1 LEDQY
6 LQNLFQIATVELAS
20 FLENCLPD
28 FSMDW
33 WNEKVMD
40 NLSFQQQRFVE
51 ERGYDS
57 LRQLDLAALLR
68 IIDRNWYDV
77 SKMYSFPPEGRSW
90 VKELQTVRN
99 KWAHL
104 SSEEMPEGD
113 LFRDTDTLE
122 RLLKLIG
129 ASEHSLEKVNEQ
141 KKSIFSTAFQ
151 QSSEV
156 NQTSDLESNAT
167 ALKTNV
173 DKNKPKFE
181 RGDLVSLCSKP
192 EIQCPILEIIPGS
205 GDYRYKVFQES
216 QVVMYYE
223 SQLQRISEVEN
234 NQQFFDADKLKSH
247 LTSLQILSPSINN
260 LFSLRQ
266 GRIQFVPYQ
275 YRPVLKLIRSDRPR
289 LLIADEVGVGKTIEA
304 GLIIKEL
311 QARMDI
317 SSILIICPRTLVTEK
332 KWYYEMKRFDE
343 SFTSLDGNLLR
354 HCLHELTLDDEWP
367 QQYSKVIMPFSL
379 FDRKLLFGNSNKN
392 KRNREGLLSLSQPP
406 KFDLV
411 IVDEAHHIR
420 NTDTCLHQGI
430 RYFCDNAEAV
440 IFLTATPV
448 QLGSKDLNTLLN
460 VLRPDL
466 IIDSSSFEMMA
477 EPNRYINEAAQN
489 CRRGGDNWNKKALI
503 CLNKAAQTVWGQQ
516 FIRESSSFQEIY
528 DSLHEENLTDDDRIQ
543 LIRSIEELYTFSSL
557 INRTRRRDIGE
568 FTVRKPETI
577 EIECTPSQKELH
589 DSLLDLIQKML
600 AYTHAGSNISF
611 MMTMIRRQVASCFYG
626 LAPLFED
633 ILNGH
638 LNRIEYA
645 EAIDNDDEPDLE
657 LASQFRFEIQNL
669 VDQARKLDPYDPK
682 LEAFIGVIEEKNT
695 LPNNKI
701 LLFST
706 FRHTLAY
713 LAKHVEKTVLRYG
726 LIHGDISD
734 DERAEIRHRFGLPKE
749 DPSAID
755 ILLSSEVGCE
765 GLDFQF
771 CDFLIN
777 YDLPWNPMRIEQ
789 RIGRID
795 RYGQKSESVA
805 IVNFIT
811 SGTIEAEIYNRCLL
825 RIGVFEHSIGG
836 SEEILGDITREIH
849 QIAERYTLTDEE
861 TESRLR
867 QLSDNM
873 IRRIQEEQELEAK
886 EAELIGLNVPKSTW
900 LQDIESAESYWLS
913 PESIQRFVTCYLKE
927 RLGGEGEYLL
937 GEKAVK
943 TLRVNKEGRAALLHD
958 YIKLQH
964 QSDLVFRKWEKWLK
978 GDNPV
983 LPVTFDQDAASGDE
997 KITYL
1002 SVLHPLIKQA
1012 ASHQDHKQIV
1022 YSALTVQDTEL
1033 APGLYPFGIYH
1044 WKKQGVKPDD
1054 LIIPIATDPI
1064 LEEKLLF
1071 LLQIAGNSDC
1081 NDQIDSSVFDSLEKQ
1096 HYSKWTAAR
1105 AKHIDENRQQVEY
1118 RIQSLKASHTYRC
1131 QVIENQLKATTNSKI
1146 QTMKKSELARV
1157 EQEYQLRMKDL
1168 EKDRDSGDITAEPVV
1183 FGLLINS

>member
-1 LEDQY
+1 MQT
-6 LQNLFQIATVELAS
+6 LFQIATVELAS
-20 FLENCLPD
+20 FLENCLPE
-28 FSMDW
+28 FSADW
-33 WNEKVMD
+33 WNENVFD

-51 ERGYDS
+51 ERGYNS
-57 LRQLDLAALLR
+57 LKQLDFAALLR
-68 IIDRNWYDV
+68 VLDRNWYDI
-77 SKMYSFPPEGRSW
+77 SNSYSFPPEGRSW

-104 SSEEMPEGD
+104 SSEEIPKED
-113 LFRDTDTLE
+113 LFRDADTLE

-129 ASEHSLEKVNEQ
+129 ASEDSLEKINEQ
-141 KKSIFSTAFQ
+141 KQSIISIAFEKR
-151 QSSEV
+151 SEL
-156 NQTSDLESNAT
+156 NNTTDLVSNAT
-167 ALKTNV
+167 ALKADV
-173 DKNKPKFE
+173 DSNKPKFE
-181 RGDLVSLCSKP
+181 RGDLVSLRSNT
-192 EIQCPILEIIPGS
+192 EIKCPILEVIPGY
-205 GDYRYKVFQES
+205 GECRYKVFQDS
-216 QVVMYYE
+216 RTVTYYE
-223 SQLQRISEVEN
+223 SQLQRFSESETT
-234 NQQFFDADKLKSH
+234 QEILDAEKVKSY
-247 LTSLQILSPSINN
+247 LTNLQILSPSINN

-343 SFTSLDGNLLR
+343 SFTSLDSNLLR

-367 QQYSKVIMPFSL
+367 KQYSKVIMPFSL
-379 FDRKLLFGNSNKN
+379 FDKKLLFGNSNQN

-420 NTDTCLHQGI
+420 NSDTCLHQGI

-448 QLGSKDLNTLLN
+448 QLGRKDLNTLLN

-466 IIDSSSFEMMA
+466 IIDSSSFDMMA
-477 EPNRYINEAAQN
+477 EPNRYINEAAQH
-489 CRRGGDNWNKKALI
+489 CRRGENDWNKNALA
-503 CLNKAAQTVWGQQ
+503 CLNQVAQTAWGSQ
-516 FIRESSSFQEIY
+516 FIRESSEFQRIY
-528 DSLHEENLTDDDRIQ
+528 DNLHEENLTDADRVQ

-589 DSLLDLIQKML
+589 DTLLDLIQRML
-600 AYTHAGSNISF
+600 AYSHDNSNISF

-626 LAPLFED
+626 LVPLFED
-633 ILNGH
+633 MLNGR
-638 LNRIEYA
+638 LNKIEYA
-645 EAIDNDDEPDLE
+645 EAIDGDYEPDPE
-657 LASQFRFEIQNL
+657 LVSQFRSEIKSL
-669 VDQARKLDPYDPK
+669 IVQAQELDPYDPK
-682 LEAFIGVIEEKNT
+682 LEAFIKVIEDKNT

-713 LAKHVEKTVLRYG
+713 LAKNVENTTLRYG
-726 LIHGDISD
+726 LIHGDVPD

-749 DPSAID
+749 DPLAID

-811 SGTIEAEIYNRCLL
+811 SGTIEAEIYNRCLV

-849 QIAERYTLTDEE
+849 QIAERYTLTNEE
-861 TESRLR
+861 MERRLR

-873 IRRIQEEQELEAK
+873 VRRIQEEQELESK
-886 EAELIGLNVPKSTW
+886 EAELIGLNIPKSTW

-913 PESIQRFVTCYLKE
+913 PEAIQRSVTCYLKE
-927 RLGGEGEYLL
+927 RLGREGEYLL

-943 TLRVNKEGRAALLHD
+943 TLRVNKDGRAALLQD
-958 YIKLQH
+958 YIRIPHK
-964 QSDLVFRKWEKWLK
+964 SDPTFRMWEKWLK

-983 LPVTFDQDAASGDE
+983 FPVTFDQEAATEDE
-997 KITYL
+997 KITHL

-1012 ASHQDHKQIV
+1012 ASYQEHQQVV
-1022 YSALTVQDTEL
+1022 YTALTIQDTEL
-1033 APGLYPFGIYH
+1033 SPGQYPFGVYH

-1054 LIIPIATDPI
+1054 VIVPVATDPI
-1064 LEEKLLF
+1064 LEEKILS
-1071 LLQIAGNSDC
+1071 LLQTAEGSDF
-1081 NDQIDSSVFDSLEKQ
+1081 NDHIDSSVFDVLEKR
-1096 HYSKWTAAR
+1096 HYTKWIAAR

-1118 RIQSLKASHTYRC
+1118 RIQSLKASHKSRR
-1131 QVIENQLKATTNSKI
+1131 QVIENQLKGTANNKI
-1146 QTMKKSELARV
+1146 QIMKTSELARA
-1157 EQEYQLRMKDL
+1157 EQDFELRMKDL

-1183 FGLLINS
+1183 FGLLINL